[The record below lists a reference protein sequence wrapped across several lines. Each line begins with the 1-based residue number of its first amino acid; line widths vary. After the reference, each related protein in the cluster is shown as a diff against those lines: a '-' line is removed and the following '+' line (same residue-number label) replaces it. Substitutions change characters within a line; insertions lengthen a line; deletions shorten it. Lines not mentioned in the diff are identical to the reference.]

1 MGGVR
6 GTGDEMR
13 DARLPVRVK
22 NGGQGWGGVQVCNSG
37 TKEAEKLR
45 KGRRWRMAVETR
57 QPFPF
62 IFLNVSRYAALNLQ
76 KMPEQG

>member
-1 MGGVR
+1 M
-6 GTGDEMR
+6 
-13 DARLPVRVK
+13 
-22 NGGQGWGGVQVCNSG
+22 GGVQVCNSG

>member
-1 MGGVR
+1 M
-6 GTGDEMR
+6 
-13 DARLPVRVK
+13 
-22 NGGQGWGGVQVCNSG
+22 GGVQVCNSG
-37 TKEAEKLR
+37 TKEKLK
-45 KGRRWRMAVETR
+45 KGRRWRMVVETR

>member
-22 NGGQGWGGVQVCNSG
+22 NGGQGWGVQVCNSG
-37 TKEAEKLR
+37 TKEAEKLK
-45 KGRRWRMAVETR
+45 KGRRWRMVEAR

-62 IFLNVSRYAALNLQ
+62 IFPNVSRYAALNLQ